1 MIDRLR
7 SLLRSDDFIPTSS
20 VFPEIDID
28 KVDRELKLRDRAVAR
43 GQANLPQT
51 SEDSLDAVEMDVISR
66 IEEIRRRGLENYEN
80 NRSIYASRLRVAHT
94 ARSEIEMIAS
104 KARGDFASEVKSYR
118 TEMAKM
124 VQDVQKWDAALEAF
138 QERNGLDRPA
148 YESPS
153 ILKTLAILAFFLIA
167 ETLLNGV
174 LFAGKNE
181 LGLVGGGFIA
191 VLVSV
196 VNIGIAGFSGHFAR
210 YARHRNAIGKLF
222 GIVVIL
228 VWLAGSFFLNL
239 GVAHFRDAVETLGD
253 WAAATQT
260 SMDTLLAT
268 PFDLASIE
276 SWLLMSL
283 GCLVSIG
290 TFLKFLLSGEPFPG
304 YARISER
311 RRRAVIDFEEILQD
325 ALGSLE
331 ERRDAAIEALNEASD
346 LVRERLGDAIDAL
359 YGRRMM
365 HSHLQAFLEQCD
377 VKATLLLKR
386 YRDENRALRTEDA
399 PSHFDSD
406 YRFPSFQDLEAAE
419 GEGESRRAKAEQKI
433 DEVERIVDEAVAAI
447 NADYHEALDAYSDM
461 DALIIVDMKD
471 KAAARRTRAEG
482 VSVAGTVTVEEI
494 GRDRSGRVA

>member
-167 ETLLNGV
+167 ETLL
-174 LFAGKNE
+174 
-181 LGLVGGGFIA
+181 
-191 VLVSV
+191 
-196 VNIGIAGFSGHFAR
+196 
-210 YARHRNAIGKLF
+210 
-222 GIVVIL
+222 
-228 VWLAGSFFLNL
+228 
-239 GVAHFRDAVETLGD
+239 T
-253 WAAATQT
+253 
-260 SMDTLLAT
+260 
-268 PFDLASIE
+268 
-276 SWLLMSL
+276 
-283 GCLVSIG
+283 GC
-290 TFLKFLLSGEPFPG
+290 
-304 YARISER
+304 
-311 RRRAVIDFEEILQD
+311 
-325 ALGSLE
+325 
-331 ERRDAAIEALNEASD
+331 
-346 LVRERLGDAIDAL
+346 
-359 YGRRMM
+359 
-365 HSHLQAFLEQCD
+365 
-377 VKATLLLKR
+377 
-386 YRDENRALRTEDA
+386 
-399 PSHFDSD
+399 
-406 YRFPSFQDLEAAE
+406 
-419 GEGESRRAKAEQKI
+419 
-433 DEVERIVDEAVAAI
+433 
-447 NADYHEALDAYSDM
+447 
-461 DALIIVDMKD
+461 
-471 KAAARRTRAEG
+471 
-482 VSVAGTVTVEEI
+482 
-494 GRDRSGRVA
+494 